1 LEKAVTEWHM
11 INDLITYFEKFI
23 ELGEEERAF
32 IQENI
37 PVKKVPKNELLL
49 KEGDVSTEFYF
60 MLTGSAR
67 LFYNSASGEKT
78 AFFYFENSFVSSYE
92 SFTKQVPAKHN
103 LQVMEDSTVAIITAE
118 VAYKLVNLYPAFDF
132 LARTMMEEELI
143 MCQEI
148 ISTFITLSAEERYL
162 KLIDSNDQILQRIPQ
177 HQLATYLGITAE
189 TLSRIRKRI
198 VS

>member
-1 LEKAVTEWHM
+1 M
-11 INDLITYFEKFI
+11 IEDLIQYFEQYI
-23 ELGEEERAF
+23 SLGQEERNF
-32 IQENI
+32 LIENV
-37 PVKKVPKNELLL
+37 PVKKVSKNTLLL
-49 KEGDVSTEFYF
+49 REGDISTEFYF
-60 MLTGSAR
+60 MLSGSTR
-67 LFYNSASGEKT
+67 LFYNSEVGEKT
-78 AFFYFENSFVSSYE
+78 AFFYFENNFVSSYE

-103 LQVMEDSTVAIITAE
+103 LQVIEDSTIAIITAE
-118 VAYKLVNLYPAFDF
+118 VAYKLVQLYPAFDF

-148 ISTFITLSAEERYL
+148 ISNFITLNAEERYL
-162 KLIDSNDQILQRIPQ
+162 KLIESNDQILQRIPQ

>member
-1 LEKAVTEWHM
+1 M
-11 INDLITYFEKFI
+11 INDLIKYFEKLI
-23 ELGEEERAF
+23 PLGQEERNF
-32 IQENI
+32 ISENV
-37 PVKKVPKNELLL
+37 PVKMVPKNTLLL
-49 KEGDVSTEFYF
+49 KDGDVSGEFYF
-60 MLTGSAR
+60 MISGSAR
-67 LFYNSASGEKT
+67 LFYNSNTGEKT

-118 VAYKLVNLYPAFDF
+118 VAYQLVQLYPAFDF

-162 KLIDSNDQILQRIPQ
+162 KLIESNDQILQRIPQ
-177 HQLATYLGITAE
+177 HQLATFLGITAE